1 MKVKVVGIQRID
13 YTNKAGRH
21 VSGVNLHAMYADNR
35 TDGYAVDKFYL
46 ASDFPNLDQ
55 VKVNSDVD
63 VYFNQYG
70 KVDFLVVSK

>member
-1 MKVKVVGIQRID
+1 MKVKVVGIQKID
-13 YTNKAGRH
+13 YTNKSGRH

-55 VKVNSDVD
+55 VTVNSDVD

-70 KVDFLVVSK
+70 KVDFLVVAK

>member
-1 MKVKVVGIQRID
+1 MKIKVVGIQKID

-55 VKVNSDVD
+55 VKVNTDVD